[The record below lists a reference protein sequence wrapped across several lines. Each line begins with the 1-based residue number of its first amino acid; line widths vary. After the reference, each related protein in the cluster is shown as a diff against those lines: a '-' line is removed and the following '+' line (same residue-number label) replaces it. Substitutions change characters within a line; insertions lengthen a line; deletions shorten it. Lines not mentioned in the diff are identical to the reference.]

1 MAYATFAAC
10 RHAPAGGFGDRPI
23 IGPVTDLGTRTEPAL
38 RRAAPALLGYA
49 AVRALGLLTL
59 ALWSG
64 ARDKSAYTLLTARWD
79 ALWYTRVAELGYG
92 YEVRL
97 PNGDVH
103 SNLAFFPLLPW
114 LERLLS
120 AVTPLSYADAGFA
133 VALLASLAAAWGIFA
148 VTDHVYG
155 RRTGVCAVL
164 LWAVLPV
171 GIVQSMA
178 YSESLFTALAAW
190 SLYAVLTGRW
200 VAAGLLAS
208 LAGLTRPVG
217 LAVVAAV
224 WVAGVAAHLSDRR
237 ARTRAQSTSG
247 PAAPALRGPAS
258 TPRRGDAAENTG
270 HAAGRPQPDE
280 GPARKTA
287 ETDPAAPGTGPR
299 GNSPAAPGADTAGTD
314 PAAAP
319 GASSSLDISAPGTA
333 ESTPPLQAP
342 GGPADSSFERNRSTS
357 GASVAPAAAH
367 APTGRTSSS
376 TTERIAD
383 TAGAP
388 DPTHAPADHSTPRRA
403 LGMALAPLGTAAYV
417 LWVGHRT
424 GKGPLGYLDVQAG
437 WRNGFDGGYA
447 FARFVGDKFT
457 SFPSALAGVGLIVG
471 VGLVVWLYVVCA
483 RQGQPLPLLV
493 YAGVVTAL
501 ALCASSYFGSK
512 PRLLMPAFPL
522 LLPLALALA
531 RSRTR
536 RSAVL
541 LTLIATAS
549 ALYGAFWLNGSGP
562 P

>member
-1 MAYATFAAC
+1 M
-10 RHAPAGGFGDRPI
+10 
-23 IGPVTDLGTRTEPAL
+23 TDLAAPL

-49 AVRALGLLTL
+49 AVRTLGLVVL
-59 ALWSG
+59 AVWSA
-64 ARDKSAYTLLTARWD
+64 ARGKSAYTLLTARWD
-79 ALWYTRVAELGYG
+79 ALWYTRVADLGYG

-114 LERLLS
+114 LERALH
-120 AVTPLSYADAGFA
+120 AVSPLSYADGGF
-133 VALLASLAAAWGIFA
+133 VVSLLASLAAAWGIFA
-148 VTDHVYG
+148 VAEHVYG
-155 RRTGVCAVL
+155 RRAGVCAVL

-200 VAAGLLAS
+200 LTAGTLAL

-224 WVAGVAAHLSDRR
+224 WVAGIVSFASSSTASTAVTPSASTAAPSFVRDR
-237 ARTRAQSTSG
+237 S
-247 PAAPALRGPAS
+247 AAPA
-258 TPRRGDAAENTG
+258 
-270 HAAGRPQPDE
+270 
-280 GPARKTA
+280 
-287 ETDPAAPGTGPR
+287 
-299 GNSPAAPGADTAGTD
+299 
-314 PAAAP
+314 
-319 GASSSLDISAPGTA
+319 
-333 ESTPPLQAP
+333 
-342 GGPADSSFERNRSTS
+342 S
-357 GASVAPAAAH
+357 GAR
-367 APTGRTSSS
+367 GW
-376 TTERIAD
+376 
-383 TAGAP
+383 
-388 DPTHAPADHSTPRRA
+388 RRA
-403 LGMALAPLGTAAYV
+403 LGMLIAPLGAAGYV

-437 WRNGFDGGYA
+437 WRNGFDGGAA
-447 FARFVGDKFT
+447 FARFVGEKFT

-471 VGLVVWLYVVCA
+471 VGLVLWLYVVGV

-493 YAGVVTAL
+493 YTGVVTAL

-531 RSRTR
+531 RARTS
-536 RSAVL
+536 RSAWVVGGV
-541 LTLIATAS
+541 AVAS
-549 ALYGAFWLNGSGP
+549 AVYGAFWLNGSGP

>member
-1 MAYATFAAC
+1 M
-10 RHAPAGGFGDRPI
+10 RVAPASSAPSRAH
-23 IGPVTDLGTRTEPAL
+23 EAL

-49 AVRALGLLTL
+49 AVRALGLVAL
-59 ALWSG
+59 AVWSA
-64 ARDKSAYTLLTARWD
+64 ARDKSAHTLLTARWD
-79 ALWYTRVAELGYG
+79 SLWYTRVAELGYG

-114 LERLLS
+114 LERGLH
-120 AVTPLSYADAGFA
+120 AVSPLSYADAGL
-133 VALLASLAAAWGIFA
+133 VVSLLASLAAAWGIFA
-148 VTDHVYG
+148 VADHVYG
-155 RRTGVCAVL
+155 RRAGVCAVL

-200 VAAGLLAS
+200 VTAGILAA

-224 WVAGVAAHLSDRR
+224 W
-237 ARTRAQSTSG
+237 
-247 PAAPALRGPAS
+247 
-258 TPRRGDAAENTG
+258 
-270 HAAGRPQPDE
+270 AAGIVSFVRQ
-280 GPARKTA
+280 R
-287 ETDPAAPGTGPR
+287 R
-299 GNSPAAPGADTAGTD
+299 
-314 PAAAP
+314 
-319 GASSSLDISAPGTA
+319 L
-333 ESTPPLQAP
+333 
-342 GGPADSSFERNRSTS
+342 SSFGHTGS
-357 GASVAPAAAH
+357 AA
-367 APTGRTSSS
+367 
-376 TTERIAD
+376 TTQ
-383 TAGAP
+383 GAP
-388 DPTHAPADHSTPRRA
+388 VWRRA
-403 LGMALAPLGTAAYV
+403 LALFLAPLGAAGYV

-447 FARFVGDKFT
+447 FARFVADKFT
-457 SFPSALAGVGLIVG
+457 SVPGALAGLALIAGVGLVI
-471 VGLVVWLYVVCA
+471 WLYVVCV

-531 RSRTR
+531 RARRTR
-536 RSAVL
+536 AAAVLGAVAVASAV
-541 LTLIATAS
+541 
-549 ALYGAFWLNGSGP
+549 YGAFWLNGSGP

>member
-1 MAYATFAAC
+1 
-10 RHAPAGGFGDRPI
+10 
-23 IGPVTDLGTRTEPAL
+23 VTDLGRRIEPAL

-49 AVRALGLLTL
+49 AVRALGLLVL
-59 ALWSG
+59 AVWSA

-114 LERLLS
+114 LERWTA

-133 VALLASLAAAWGIFA
+133 VALLGSLAAAWGIFA
-148 VTDHVYG
+148 VADHVHG
-155 RRTGVCAVL
+155 PRAGVCAVL
-164 LWAVLPV
+164 VWAVLPV

-190 SLYAVLTGRW
+190 SLYALLTDRW
-200 VAAGLLAS
+200 LTAGLLAS

-224 WVAGVAAHLSDRR
+224 WVTGIAAFVRDRR
-237 ARTRAQSTSG
+237 APSGPGAGSFVGNRSAAGASGAQASAHAPGTSG
-247 PAAPALRGPAS
+247 P
-258 TPRRGDAAENTG
+258 
-270 HAAGRPQPDE
+270 
-280 GPARKTA
+280 
-287 ETDPAAPGTGPR
+287 
-299 GNSPAAPGADTAGTD
+299 
-314 PAAAP
+314 
-319 GASSSLDISAPGTA
+319 
-333 ESTPPLQAP
+333 
-342 GGPADSSFERNRSTS
+342 
-357 GASVAPAAAH
+357 
-367 APTGRTSSS
+367 
-376 TTERIAD
+376 IA
-383 TAGAP
+383 
-388 DPTHAPADHSTPRRA
+388 RA
-403 LGMALAPLGTAAYV
+403 LGMALAPLGAAAYV

-447 FARFVGDKFT
+447 FARFVGEKFA
-457 SFPSALAGVGLIVG
+457 SFPSALAGAGLVVG
-471 VGLVVWLYVVCA
+471 VGLVVWLYVTCV

-522 LLPLALALA
+522 LFPLALALA
-531 RSRTR
+531 RLSTR
-536 RSAVL
+536 RSALVVAS
-541 LTLIATAS
+541 IATAS

>member
-1 MAYATFAAC
+1 M
-10 RHAPAGGFGDRPI
+10 
-23 IGPVTDLGTRTEPAL
+23 TDLETPVARRGSAAL

-49 AVRALGLLTL
+49 AVRALGLLAL
-59 ALWSG
+59 AGWSA

-114 LERLLS
+114 LERLLH
-120 AVTPLSYADAGFA
+120 AVTPLSYADAGF
-133 VALLASLAAAWGIFA
+133 VVSLLASLAAAWGIFA
-148 VTDHVYG
+148 IADHVYG
-155 RRTGVCAVL
+155 QKGEGAKRGLGRVVGGDGRAGVCAVL

-200 VAAGLLAS
+200 LTAGSLAL

-224 WVAGVAAHLSDRR
+224 WAAGIASFVR
-237 ARTRAQSTSG
+237 ARDRDLAPSVRYRS
-247 PAAPALRGPAS
+247 AAP
-258 TPRRGDAAENTG
+258 D
-270 HAAGRPQPDE
+270 
-280 GPARKTA
+280 
-287 ETDPAAPGTGPR
+287 
-299 GNSPAAPGADTAGTD
+299 PGAHALSR
-314 PAAAP
+314 A
-319 GASSSLDISAPGTA
+319 ASSS
-333 ESTPPLQAP
+333 
-342 GGPADSSFERNRSTS
+342 GGAGIE
-357 GASVAPAAAH
+357 GAS
-367 APTGRTSSS
+367 
-376 TTERIAD
+376 
-383 TAGAP
+383 AG
-388 DPTHAPADHSTPRRA
+388 RRA
-403 LGMALAPLGTAAYV
+403 LGMLLAPLGAAGYV
-417 LWVGHRT
+417 LWVGHHT

-447 FARFVGDKFT
+447 FARFVAEKFT
-457 SFPSALAGVGLIVG
+457 SFPSALAGLGLVVG
-471 VGLVVWLYVVCA
+471 VGLVVWLYVVCV
-483 RQGQPLPLLV
+483 RQRQPLPLLV

-512 PRLLMPAFPL
+512 PRLLLPAFPL

-531 RSRTR
+531 RLRTAAAALVVGGVAAA
-536 RSAVL
+536 SAV
-541 LTLIATAS
+541 
-549 ALYGAFWLNGSGP
+549 YGAFWLNGSGP